1 MNQIERI
8 TAMEKHLNS
17 ALETVENLDR
27 ALEEFIKVK
36 PDIEEL
42 LNYYGSPT
50 WFKDVEDDD
59 QGRIP
64 QDLNRGV
71 LSEDGIWNMLYDYNL
86 LQEKLLLLS
95 ETIKK

>member
-8 TAMEKHLNS
+8 TAMEKHLNR
-17 ALETVENLDR
+17 ALETVENLER
-27 ALEEFIKVK
+27 ALDEFIKVK

-42 LNYYGSPT
+42 LDYYGSPT

-95 ETIKK
+95 ESIKK

>member
-95 ETIKK
+95 ESIKK